1 MKLECLYTF
10 LILLFNIESGTC
22 QKVELTFTKI
32 NSINKEG
39 KIEIS
44 YALKLPT
51 NIKFVDINA
60 IATISG
66 TQYNLNDQFGETING
81 DIGIQKASDAI
92 KNITIKT
99 SQLISEDARTLL
111 LKLNAIPY
119 ERFSSKRYYL
129 KSLLVPGWGTGDLRK
144 GEMNKFY
151 AIGSYLLLGAGL
163 GFYLK
168 AKSDYN
174 SYLPEKNLHESDQ
187 KYSKALNELNIA
199 NYLFAGFGV
208 AWTADLIRLT
218 INLNQK
224 KKTLEHIDNNYYY
237 LKDKKDGVTAGCKVW
252 LN

>member
-1 MKLECLYTF
+1 MKLEFIYIL
-10 LILLFNIESGTC
+10 LILLFNSEIGVC
-22 QKVELTFTKI
+22 QKVEFSVTKI
-32 NSINKEG
+32 NSIGKDR

-44 YALKLPT
+44 YDLILPR
-51 NIKFVDINA
+51 NIKFVDVNV
-60 IATISG
+60 IADISG
-66 TQYNLNDQFGETING
+66 TQYNLNDLSGETING
-81 DIGIQKASDAI
+81 DIGIQKASNAV
-92 KNITIKT
+92 KNITIET
-99 SQLISEDARTLL
+99 SQLISEDTRTIL

-119 ERFSSKRYYL
+119 ERFSSKSYYL

-144 GEMNKFY
+144 GEMNKFI

-174 SYLPEKNLHESDQ
+174 SYLPEKNLLESDQ
-187 KYSKALNELNIA
+187 KYSKALNKLNIA

-208 AWTADLIRLT
+208 AWTTDLIRLK

-224 KKTLEHIDNNYYY
+224 KKTLEHIENNYYY
-237 LKDKKDGVTAGCKVW
+237 LNDKKDGVTAGCKVW